1 MPAMIEDSRKSILDY
16 RGSTTLLDIAHLKK
30 DGVKTMI
37 LKILFLIAMAIGIWQ
52 ETIVLVLAFRGN
64 EIPAINLIL
73 ASLCLAFSITYLI
86 GLWT

>member
-1 MPAMIEDSRKSILDY
+1 MPVMIADSRKSILDY
-16 RGSTTLLDIAHLKK
+16 RESTTLSDIAHLKK

-37 LKILFLIAMAIGIWQ
+37 LKILFLIAMAVGIWQ
-52 ETIVLVLAFRGN
+52 ETIVLVLAFRGKGV
-64 EIPAINLIL
+64 PAVSLIL